1 MERNLQRFKEI
12 NYKYDLLLDRM
23 WFKYS
28 KMLIS
33 QEHKFFF
40 KKNQRQ
46 KSRVNSIELMSK
58 FQRLHHNI

>member
-33 QEHKFFF
+33 LEHKFFE
-40 KKNQRQ
+40 KKNKD
-46 KSRVNSIELMSK
+46 KSQELI
-58 FQRLHHNI
+58 L